1 RIRKEIAS
9 IERSPGCKDRLQ
21 ALRAKLLPEPRVQA
35 LWDRGHPS
43 PTYVYRRGDPLT
55 PGRLVGPGAPSVLTD
70 GKTSFVVKPPWPGAR
85 KRGGRLA
92 SARGLPG
99 PAPPRRGGGAVT
111 RVWNPHLG
119 AGIVKTL
126 GNFGRAGAPPSHPEL
141 LDWLARRF
149 VRSGWSIK

>member
-1 RIRKEIAS
+1 RHLPFVTTKERRAWEEHNARIRKEIAS

-70 GKTSFVVKPPWPGAR
+70 GKTSFVVKPPWPGAKKTGR
-85 KRGGRLA
+85 RLA
-92 SARGLPG
+92 FARWLTRPDH
-99 PAPPRRGGGAVT
+99 PLTARVAVN
-111 RVWNPHLG
+111 RVWKHHFG

-126 GNFGRAGAPPSHPEL
+126 GNFG
-141 LDWLARRF
+141 
-149 VRSGWSIK
+149 K